1 MIKISRDLILVVKE
15 MMERWN
21 VVEIAAKM
29 NLDPTDVQMI
39 VDLINNKA
47 T

>member
-1 MIKISRDLILVVKE
+1 MITATRDMVLAIRE

-21 VVEIAAKM
+21 VAEIAAKM
-29 NLDPTDVQMI
+29 NLDAADVQMI
-39 VDLINNKA
+39 VDLINNIA

>member
-1 MIKISRDLILVVKE
+1 MIKISRDLVLAVKE

-39 VDLINNKA
+39 VDLINNIA

>member
-1 MIKISRDLILVVKE
+1 MIKITRDLILAVKE

-39 VDLINNKA
+39 VDLINNIA

>member
-1 MIKISRDLILVVKE
+1 MIKITRDLVLAVKE

-39 VDLINNKA
+39 VDLINNIA

>member
-39 VDLINNKA
+39 VDLINNIA

>member
-1 MIKISRDLILVVKE
+1 MIKITRDLILAVKE

-21 VVEIAAKM
+21 AIEIAAKM
-29 NLDPTDVQMI
+29 NLDAADVQAI
-39 VDLINNKA
+39 IDIINNVA

>member
-1 MIKISRDLILVVKE
+1 MIKITRDLVLAVKE

-21 VVEIAAKM
+21 IVEIAAKM
-29 NLDPTDVQMI
+29 NLDIDDVRI
-39 VDLINNKA
+39 IIDIINNIA

>member
-1 MIKISRDLILVVKE
+1 MIKITRDLVLAVKE

-21 VVEIAAKM
+21 AVEIAAKM

-39 VDLINNKA
+39 VDLINNIA